1 MIQLLL
7 VEFQKHTYHLP
18 TSVKPGFHMI
28 ATIAVIAEKK
38 KVQRSKR
45 SYGNHFLAIAG
56 KWFPYDRYD
65 METTLK
71 LTLFFVHISGF
82 FKTL

>member
-18 TSVKPGFHMI
+18 TSVKPGFHII

-38 KVQRSKR
+38 KKFSDRSD
-45 SYGNHFLAIAG
+45 H
-56 KWFPYDRYD
+56 
-65 METTLK
+65 METT
-71 LTLFFVHISGF
+71 F
-82 FKTL
+82 

>member
-18 TSVKPGFHMI
+18 TSVKPGFHII

-38 KVQRSKR
+38 KS
-45 SYGNHFLAIAG
+45 SAIEAIIWKPLSSDG
-56 KWFPYDRYD
+56 WK
-65 METTLK
+65 
-71 LTLFFVHISGF
+71 VVSI
-82 FKTL
+82 